1 MKKQFIYDNK
11 GKKTAVIILMDEWN
25 DIKKRLKKKD
35 RKEQKLVKSNTAKTK
50 KIVTPVAP
58 IIKPVTKKAAPKKS
72 AIVKK
77 K

>member
-11 GKKTAVIILMDEWN
+11 GKKTGVIILMDEWN
-25 DIKKRLKKKD
+25 EIKKRLKKKD
-35 RKEQKLVKSNTAKTK
+35 KKEVKSTKAAASKTK
-50 KIVTPVAP
+50 KATIVPNP
-58 IIKPVTKKAAPKKS
+58 IIKPAVKKVAPKKA